1 MQFKICSKVKIIFIF
16 FFLVFNQ
23 QNLHSLENKIIL
35 KIDNEIITSLDI
47 ENEIKYLI
55 ALNPS
60 IKNLDKE
67 KIYSIGKNSL
77 IREKIKKNEILKY
90 MNELKIDQKFLDI
103 LIKNRYSKLNI
114 ETKKK
119 FIDYLKINQVNISTI
134 EDKISIE
141 AIWNQLIY
149 KKFSTKLKI
158 NKDDLKNKIKKT
170 NNIKNKSYL
179 LSEIYFKISDKTN
192 LKKKYD
198 EISSIIL
205 DSGFE
210 SAALTYSISD
220 SSGIGGKLGWIK
232 EDSLNKVIKENLSKL
247 ELNDITEP
255 IFTPNGYL
263 ILKIKDI
270 KFSKKKYDE
279 EQELKNLINYETNQ
293 QLTQYSNNY
302 FNKIKKNIT
311 INEL

>member
-67 KIYSIGKNSL
+67 KIYSIGRNSL